1 MSGIDHS
8 EDSGKKSRELGEVG
22 GRYWVDRQRGLQ
34 SVAEIE
40 GQQLGEDSKTIH
52 SST

>member
-1 MSGIDHS
+1 MSGLDHS
-8 EDSGKKSRELGEVG
+8 EDPGKKSRELGEVG

-40 GQQLGEDSKTIH
+40 GQLGEDSETIH
-52 SST
+52 SRT